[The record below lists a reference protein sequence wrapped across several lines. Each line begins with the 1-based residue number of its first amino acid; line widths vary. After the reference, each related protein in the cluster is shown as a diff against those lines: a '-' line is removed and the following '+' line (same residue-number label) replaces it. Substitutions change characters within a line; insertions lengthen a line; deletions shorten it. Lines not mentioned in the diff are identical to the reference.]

1 MTCTHFYCD
10 IDGIINKG
18 DSIVFAMYSRLW
30 INTLIDEVTFHRA
43 IALHK
48 CATGELRRAHH
59 IGGEC
64 TTKERTRHWQQRSW
78 RVGRIGSN
86 NARVTN

>member
-10 IDGIINKG
+10 IDGILNKG

-30 INTLIDEVTFHRA
+30 INTLIDEVTFYRA

-48 CATGELRRAHH
+48 CATGELRRAHYV
-59 IGGEC
+59 GGEC
-64 TTKERTRHWQQRSW
+64 ATKECAGHWQRRSW
-78 RVGRIGSN
+78 RVSRVGGD
-86 NARVTN
+86 NACVAD